1 MKLPRWTVYPALA
14 VIALFAVTAVPSR
27 GSRPHH
33 EGAALRARSV
43 AEAKAATDLQSEAA
57 DDESPE
63 ADLNH
68 GE

>member
-14 VIALFAVTAVPSR
+14 VLALFAVTAVPSR

-33 EGAALRARSV
+33 EGAAKRARSV
-43 AEAKAATDLQSEAA
+43 AEAKAAADLQREAT
-57 DDESPE
+57 DEESSMTN
-63 ADLNH
+63 ANQ